1 MGKAILEVRDLK
13 TKYVTRF
20 HEDVYAVD
28 GVSFEIEEGKS
39 LGVAEKAFGEGRSY
53 RCLLGVDKLREVYEN
68 E

>member
-1 MGKAILEVRDLK
+1 M
-13 TKYVTRF
+13 
-20 HEDVYAVD
+20 D

-39 LGVAEKAFGEGRSY
+39 LGVAEKTFGKGRSY